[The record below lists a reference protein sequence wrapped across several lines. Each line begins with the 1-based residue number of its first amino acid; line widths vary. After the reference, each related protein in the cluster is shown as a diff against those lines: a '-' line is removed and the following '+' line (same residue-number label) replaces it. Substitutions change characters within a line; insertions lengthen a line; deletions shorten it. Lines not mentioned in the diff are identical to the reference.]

1 MQIETG
7 KTYQTREGGT
17 AQIVEIHE
25 DEPVYQARGRIILS
39 SGVLLGCAFW
49 MASGRYNASAL
60 SQFDLLPGVH

>member
-1 MQIETG
+1 MQIAAG
-7 KTYQTREGGT
+7 KTYPTREGGT

-25 DEPVYQARGRIILS
+25 DEAMYQIRGVCVEKSGARRL
-39 SGVLLGCAFW
+39 AFW